1 MSFSIRNY
9 ICSSVKTINIS
20 SLNPD
25 YALGIYSN
33 KILLYI
39 YFSTH
44 FSVLDVVLTTPAGEK
59 FRAS

>member
-1 MSFSIRNY
+1 MKI
-9 ICSSVKTINIS
+9 ILHGKVKTRKNNGS
-20 SLNPD
+20 GLNPD